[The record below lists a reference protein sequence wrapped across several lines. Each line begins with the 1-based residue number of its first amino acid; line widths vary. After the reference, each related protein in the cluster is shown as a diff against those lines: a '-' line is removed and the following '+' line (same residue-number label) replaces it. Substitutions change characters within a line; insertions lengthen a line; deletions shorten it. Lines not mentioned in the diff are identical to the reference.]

1 MKKLWLFLSVSCV
14 FLGALP
20 FTVAAA
26 TRTVCAD
33 ACAHTTITAAEAVAN
48 PGDVISVQATYDRTG
63 ESFPL
68 VIDVANV
75 TVSCVAGATIGQS
88 SVTGDNT
95 FQLTTSSTVSGCGLS
110 NVNFYTQSAGYVS
123 GITLSNNV
131 AVAGTT
137 STASFAGQIG
147 YMSISNNQNLDG
159 IKFGSTSTN
168 VTIEGNTFYGDVY
181 NSSSGV
187 LLGTSG
193 TSTSLT
199 VTNNV
204 FDSRLTTILGGS
216 NLKLIDLFSSSLTF
230 TTNTVRYIE
239 QAPAAIIGT
248 VFIQTAGASP
258 TLIIQGNKIEGP
270 NRGDSDPATALSLS
284 PGSLMDQS
292 AVITI
297 RHNTFRNRMASG
309 GTFMMSDSGSSASI
323 GFTASIRNNLFY
335 TGVATTK
342 FAMQFSRGAG
352 NTISAT
358 IQDNAVYGDFAGNIQ
373 NQSSSDVGAGSGY
386 ITTNPYMQLADAD
399 TSNDNDVA
407 PFSLLLNIDGVGT
420 KIGATTSTRRTTVY
434 VDDNGTID
442 YSTVDAT
449 TPGSVTST
457 LRSGDTLSLAA
468 GTYPGF
474 SINSSYVTTSL
485 TIAGAGATTII
496 NAGASQN
503 ALSITSVTSTSLSG
517 LVLQNASTTSSGYAS
532 TRMNFAFGGND
543 YNEVSGDLSM
553 GANTTGYVLDT
564 DLNIISVTAD
574 GDSLAGATNIGT
586 TNYHIALITT
596 PSAERVTLLIPDSVW
611 TNEAAFNADVGGMGV
626 TTNAFAEDAF
636 TVSGGTYTYQSAVV
650 AAANMT
656 LIGGLTTPAISQ
668 STTYF
673 AGLKLVSSGGATIT
687 NVTSAANGYGIWFAS
702 GGGSRIYDSVL
713 SSSTGYDIRQDAS
726 VTNTIDNVTFTRTS
740 STVDALAAPLLVKF
754 QARALLRRAANT
766 ATVLSGVAVTS
777 TDSLS
782 TATSLGSTG
791 GDGYTSY
798 TRLPAYTITN
808 ASAALTNGGYNPYT
822 IAAGSISGY
831 AASSTSATLSS
842 RDQTVTIDL
851 VSNVASTAPT
861 SAAAGSITA
870 TTTAFTWTDNSDDE
884 TSFTINY
891 VTSSLGEV
899 LGVDSGSTSTTSAGV
914 TSATFTLYPSL
925 QYRFRVA
932 AVGPGGT
939 STYATSSLFYTLAA
953 TPGAPTLTATGR
965 TTATVVMDANG
976 NSTSTEFLL
985 YNSTLSSYV
994 TSTGASVSSPY
1005 WTGTSTW
1012 ATITI
1017 ADLTCNTAYSF
1028 VAVARNG
1035 DATET
1040 STSTAGT
1047 ITTSACATSSSGGG
1061 GGGGVGASGATFIPT
1076 PITTPTPVT
1085 TSPTVPLPPIIVADT
1100 PGSVAPLPAPTDPGP
1115 LPPAAP
1121 ATVRT
1126 LQTDARSFG
1135 VTLTAPDQERL
1146 ASFVDNGTS
1155 AETRALGS
1163 GERRAL
1169 VRDALH
1175 TMGRSNVPLSDL
1187 ERMARGEIPA
1197 TRNLVIERQ
1206 QLPRV
1211 RATFRSLY
1219 NRDPNF
1225 KNADENLVWNT
1236 MMYRIRFPR
1245 NLAAEREGI
1254 QDFRQAFNRT
1264 PTDPF
1269 QWAVV
1274 RALGYV
1280 L

>member
-1 MKKLWLFLSVSCV
+1 MKKLCLFLSVAFGIFAIAPLSTE
-14 FLGALP
+14 AS
-20 FTVAAA
+20 

-33 ACAHTTITAAEAVAN
+33 GCHHATITAAKNASSA
-48 PGDVISVQATYDRTG
+48 GDVISIGVTYDRSG
-63 ESFPL
+63 ETFPL
-68 VIDVANV
+68 QLGIENLSL
-75 TVSCVAGATIGQS
+75 SCSAGATIGQS
-88 SVTGDNT
+88 SATGDNT
-95 FQLTTSSTVSGCGLS
+95 IQLTTSSTVSGCTFS
-110 NVNFYTQSAGYVS
+110 NVKLYTQSNAYYSGISITNNTVASNATGTISLSSQLGYV
-123 GITLSNNV
+123 T
-131 AVAGTT
+131 
-137 STASFAGQIG
+137 
-147 YMSISNNQNLDG
+147 ISVNKNLDA
-159 IKFGSTSTN
+159 INFLATSTN
-168 VTIEGNTFYGDVY
+168 VTIQGNTFYGDHTEGA
-181 NSSSGV
+181 SGI
-187 LLGTSG
+187 LLTVGS
-193 TSTSLT
+193 TSTALTVSENYFESRITSLPGIQYQLVSLT
-199 VTNNV
+199 
-204 FDSRLTTILGGS
+204 GS
-216 NLKLIDLFSSSLTF
+216 GITF
-230 TTNTVRYIE
+230 TTNTVRYI
-239 QAPAAIIGT
+239 ATPPTSIITSVTIGSTGGT
-248 VFIQTAGASP
+248 HTIR
-258 TLIIQGNKIEGP
+258 GNKIESPLRTSG
-270 NRGDSDPATALSLS
+270 NTDYCYGLSLYPES
-284 PGSLMDQS
+284 DMVATHIYHVGN
-292 AVITI
+292 
-297 RHNTFRNRMASG
+297 NTFRNRCDAGKLLSV
-309 GTFMMSDSGSSASI
+309 SDSGKTAALAQYVSS
-323 GFTASIRNNLFY
+323 TRNLFEA
-335 TGVATTK
+335 ATRTTTEP
-342 FAMQFSRGAG
+342 AMQFGRGALTTLVG
-352 NTISAT
+352 TLDS
-358 IQDNAVYGDFAGNIQ
+358 NAVYGTFSDNRGNI
-373 NQSSSDVGAGSGY
+373 SASTVEAG
-386 ITTNPYMQLADAD
+386 TNYYTVNPFLQTGDAV
-399 TSNDNDVA
+399 TNNDLDVA
-407 PFSLLLNIDGVGT
+407 PFSLYLDIDGSGGR
-420 KIGATTSTRRTTVY
+420 IGATTTTRRTTVY

-449 TPGSVTST
+449 TPDSVTTT

-468 GTYPGF
+468 GTYAGF

-485 TIAGAGATTII
+485 AITGAGVSTIV
-496 NAGASQN
+496 NAGTNQN
-503 ALSITSVTSTSLSG
+503 ALTISSVTSTSLSG
-517 LVLQNASTTSSGYAS
+517 LVLQNASSTASGYTS
-532 TRMNFAFGGND
+532 TRMNFSFGGIDFNQA
-543 YNEVSGDLSM
+543 SGDLNM
-553 GANTTGYVLDT
+553 DANTTAYILDT
-564 DLNIISVTAD
+564 DINLISVAAD
-574 GDSLAGATNIGT
+574 GDSLTGATNIGT

-596 PSAERVTLLIPDSVW
+596 PSAESVTLLVPDSVW
-611 TNEAAFNADVGGMGV
+611 TNEEAFALDMGGFGAAV
-626 TTNAFAEDAF
+626 NAFAEDAF
-636 TVSGGTYTYQSAVV
+636 TVSGGVYTYQSAVV
-650 AAANMT
+650 AAEDMT
-656 LIGGLTTPAISQ
+656 LIDGLTTPAIS
-668 STTYF
+668 SGTTYY
-673 AGLKLVSSGGATIT
+673 AGLKLTNSGGATIT
-687 NVTSAANGYGIWFAS
+687 NVTSTANGYGIWFAS
-702 GGGSRIYDSVL
+702 GGGNRMYDSVL
-713 SSSTGYDIRQDAS
+713 SSSLGYDIRQDAS

-740 STVDALAAPLLVKF
+740 STVDSLAAPLLVKF

-766 ATVLSGVAVTS
+766 STVLSGVSVTS

-914 TSATFTLYPSL
+914 TSATFTLYPNL

-1035 DATET
+1035 DTTET

-1047 ITTSACATSSSGGG
+1047 VTTSACATSSSGGGG

-1076 PITTPTPVT
+1076 PITTPAPVT
-1085 TSPTVPLPPIIVADT
+1085 TSPIVPLPPIIVADT
-1100 PGSVAPLPAPTDPGP
+1100 PTEVTSLPSGAP

-1135 VTLTAPDQERL
+1135 VTLAAPDQERL
-1146 ASFVDNGTS
+1146 ASFVDNGTTS
-1155 AETRALGS
+1155 ETRALGS

-1169 VRDALH
+1169 VRDALQ

-1197 TRNLVIERQ
+1197 TRNLVIERE

-1211 RATFRSLY
+1211 RSTFRSLY

-1225 KNADENLVWNT
+1225 RNAEENLVWNT